1 MDLSKLQSRVSSSY
15 IPPHRTQ
22 LHPRTILYPNPRAS
36 SSSSNRDKCLILF
49 ASLFVFPFLFYLF
62 YTALGVHQSSK
73 FGESKTNLFGII
85 INASPT
91 HSRIHVFEFLNPGS
105 TSLEVK
111 PGLSWFAG
119 DPEGA
124 GRSVVELIEF
134 AKKRVPKSEWRN
146 TVIVKVSSS
155 YIPPH
160 RTQLH
165 PRTIL
170 YPNPRASSSSSNRD
184 KCLIL
189 FASLFVFPFLFYTA
203 LGVHQSSKFG
213 ESKTNLFGIII
224 NASPT
229 HSRIHVFEFLN
240 PGSTSLEV
248 KPGLSWFAGDPEG
261 AGRSVVELIEFAKK
275 RVPKSEWRNTK
286 VQLMG
291 SSELERVE
299 LVAREAIFESCRRVL
314 WSSGFLFKNE
324 WLAMMEGE
332 ILLIH
337 LCWVVERPEMIHLV
351 CFAVLYYHVVEKKL
365 FMLGWL
371 RTMLLEAWEE
381 NLKIRLGLL
390 NLVGHLC
397 RGEGLF
403 GPATF
408 ERLAL
413 CPVLNEDRPPQECI
427 IDQDEGM
434 QCALYPFVLEEHISL
449 PLWLTL
455 LLVTIMSLMERQLED
470 WEFFPEPVDVW
481 TQVAFSPRDPQP
493 MQLSQIIKLAGVTY
507 NLYTKSIPYFGQDA
521 IWESLCDLHNSKD
534 LLTFS
539 SSREDIAS
547 NPCIPRGYDFA
558 SNASDA
564 KLLRSYAI
572 YACIHLVKEYHLPLL
587 QSRLVPPD
595 KFFFISE
602 FFGLAPTATLS
613 ELEAAGHHYCEDD
626 WYQLKRKYH
635 STDDLDLL
643 RYCFSSAYVVAL
655 LHDSFGIP
663 MTDKRHQL
671 IKLDLFSS
679 AIVSQTNQVCLGVVF
694 QTNQVYS
701 AVVVTLMSSSSV
713 VEELEEGR
721 REEEGGCREV

>member
-22 LHPRTILYPNPRAS
+22 LHPRTILYPNPKPS

-49 ASLFVFPFLFYLF
+49 ACLFVFPFLFY
-62 YTALGVHQSSK
+62 
-73 FGESKTNLFGII
+73 
-85 INASPT
+85 
-91 HSRIHVFEFLNPGS
+91 
-105 TSLEVK
+105 
-111 PGLSWFAG
+111 
-119 DPEGA
+119 
-124 GRSVVELIEF
+124 
-134 AKKRVPKSEWRN
+134 
-146 TVIVKVSSS
+146 
-155 YIPPH
+155 
-160 RTQLH
+160 
-165 PRTIL
+165 
-170 YPNPRASSSSSNRD
+170 
-184 KCLIL
+184 
-189 FASLFVFPFLFYTA
+189 LFYTA

-314 WSSGFLFKNE
+314 RSSGFLFKNE
-324 WLAMMEGE
+324 WVAIMEG
-332 ILLIH
+332 
-337 LCWVVERPEMIHLV
+337 R
-351 CFAVLYYHVVEKKL
+351 
-365 FMLGWL
+365 
-371 RTMLLEAWEE
+371 EE
-381 NLKIRLGLL
+381 
-390 NLVGHLC
+390 
-397 RGEGLF
+397 
-403 GPATF
+403 
-408 ERLAL
+408 
-413 CPVLNEDRPPQECI
+413 
-427 IDQDEGM
+427 
-434 QCALYPFVLEEHISL
+434 ALYAWVAANYALGSL
-449 PLWLTL
+449 GGEPQDTTGIVELGGA
-455 LLVTIMSLMERQLED
+455 SL
-470 WEFFPEPVDVW
+470 
-481 TQVAFSPRDPQP
+481 QVAFSPRDPRP

-539 SSREDIAS
+539 SSKEDIAS

-564 KLLRSYAI
+564 KLLRSYAVGNFSLCKSEMMALLRRRDI
-572 YACIHLVKEYHLPLL
+572 CLHPPCERVSSSLVEL

-663 MTDKRHQL
+663 MTDKR
-671 IKLDLFSS
+671 IRFG
-679 AIVSQTNQVCLGVVF
+679 NQVGVIPVDWTLGAF
-694 QTNQVYS
+694 ILQTIREPLQLEPNELGEIVGND
-701 AVVVTLMSSSSV
+701 AVTYFSLFAVLFIIVLGALFLLKCQKPQLKTIYDLEKGHYIVTRMP
-713 VEELEEGR
+713 G
-721 REEEGGCREV
+721 

>member
-22 LHPRTILYPNPRAS
+22 LHSRTILYPNPRAS

-49 ASLFVFPFLFYLF
+49 ASLFVFPFLFY
-62 YTALGVHQSSK
+62 
-73 FGESKTNLFGII
+73 
-85 INASPT
+85 
-91 HSRIHVFEFLNPGS
+91 
-105 TSLEVK
+105 
-111 PGLSWFAG
+111 
-119 DPEGA
+119 
-124 GRSVVELIEF
+124 
-134 AKKRVPKSEWRN
+134 
-146 TVIVKVSSS
+146 
-155 YIPPH
+155 
-160 RTQLH
+160 
-165 PRTIL
+165 
-170 YPNPRASSSSSNRD
+170 
-184 KCLIL
+184 
-189 FASLFVFPFLFYTA
+189 LFYTA

-324 WLAMMEGE
+324 WLAIMEEEALYAWVAANYALGSLGGE
-332 ILLIH
+332 PQDTTGI
-337 LCWVVERPEMIHLV
+337 VE
-351 CFAVLYYHVVEKKL
+351 
-365 FMLGWL
+365 LGGASL
-371 RTMLLEAWEE
+371 QRSTT
-381 NLKIRLGLL
+381 N
-390 NLVGHLC
+390 
-397 RGEGLF
+397 
-403 GPATF
+403 ATF
-408 ERLAL
+408 T
-413 CPVLNEDRPPQECI
+413 D
-427 IDQDEGM
+427 
-434 QCALYPFVLEEHISL
+434 Y
-449 PLWLTL
+449 
-455 LLVTIMSLMERQLED
+455 
-470 WEFFPEPVDVW
+470 
-481 TQVAFSPRDPQP
+481 
-493 MQLSQIIKLAGVTY
+493 AGVTY

-564 KLLRSYAI
+564 KLLRSYAVGNFS
-572 YACIHLVKEYHLPLL
+572 ACKSEMMALLRRRDICLHPPCERVSSSLVEL

-663 MTDKRHQL
+663 MTDKR
-671 IKLDLFSS
+671 
-679 AIVSQTNQVCLGVVF
+679 
-694 QTNQVYS
+694 
-701 AVVVTLMSSSSV
+701 
-713 VEELEEGR
+713 
-721 REEEGGCREV
+721 

>member
-36 SSSSNRDKCLILF
+36 SSSSSNRDKCLILF
-49 ASLFVFPFLFYLF
+49 ASLFVFPFLFY
-62 YTALGVHQSSK
+62 
-73 FGESKTNLFGII
+73 
-85 INASPT
+85 
-91 HSRIHVFEFLNPGS
+91 
-105 TSLEVK
+105 
-111 PGLSWFAG
+111 
-119 DPEGA
+119 
-124 GRSVVELIEF
+124 
-134 AKKRVPKSEWRN
+134 
-146 TVIVKVSSS
+146 
-155 YIPPH
+155 
-160 RTQLH
+160 
-165 PRTIL
+165 
-170 YPNPRASSSSSNRD
+170 
-184 KCLIL
+184 
-189 FASLFVFPFLFYTA
+189 LFYTA

-324 WLAMMEGE
+324 WLAIMEG
-332 ILLIH
+332 
-337 LCWVVERPEMIHLV
+337 R
-351 CFAVLYYHVVEKKL
+351 
-365 FMLGWL
+365 
-371 RTMLLEAWEE
+371 EE
-381 NLKIRLGLL
+381 
-390 NLVGHLC
+390 
-397 RGEGLF
+397 
-403 GPATF
+403 
-408 ERLAL
+408 
-413 CPVLNEDRPPQECI
+413 
-427 IDQDEGM
+427 
-434 QCALYPFVLEEHISL
+434 ALYAWVAANYALGSL
-449 PLWLTL
+449 GGEPQDTTGIVELGGA
-455 LLVTIMSLMERQLED
+455 SL
-470 WEFFPEPVDVW
+470 
-481 TQVAFSPRDPQP
+481 
-493 MQLSQIIKLAGVTY
+493 
-507 NLYTKSIPYFGQDA
+507 QDA

-564 KLLRSYAI
+564 KLLRSYAVGNFS
-572 YACIHLVKEYHLPLL
+572 ACKSEMMALLRRRDICLHPPCERVSSSLVEL

-663 MTDKRHQL
+663 MTDKRIRFGNQIGVIPVDWTLGAFILQTIREPLQL
-671 IKLDLFSS
+671 EPNELGEIVGNDAVTYFSLF
-679 AIVSQTNQVCLGVVF
+679 AVLLIMIMEGV
-694 QTNQVYS
+694 Y
-701 AVVVTLMSSSSV
+701 
-713 VEELEEGR
+713 
-721 REEEGGCREV
+721 